1 MARAFDAATLALLDG
16 NSLVE
21 RDLLVVALPEGTFG
35 YWSDVYDAQFS
46 RWPGVTFTGSASLI
60 SATPITQSITD
71 QVQTTTITLSGL
83 ATDVLARIG
92 SLSLHQGRI
101 EIAKALMNPDDLAL
115 VTVAVVM
122 RGFID
127 RDELVEADGKSEFRL
142 TCVSRARELDRATNR
157 TRSFADQAADYPGDR
172 GFEFAKKTGTTKI
185 MWGANQASGSQGSSQ
200 PSVASVLQQT
210 FGR

>member
-21 RDLLVVALPEGTFG
+21 RDLLVVSLPEGTYG
-35 YWSDVYDAQFS
+35 YWPDVFDAQFS
-46 RWPGVTFTGSASLI
+46 QWPGVTFTGSASLI
-60 SATPITQSITD
+60 SISPITQSVTD

-92 SLSLHQGRI
+92 TLGLHQGRV
-101 EIAKALMNPDDLAL
+101 EVAKALMNPETLAL
-115 VTVAVVM
+115 VTVITLM

-127 RDELVEADGKSEFRL
+127 RDELTEANGESAFRL

-157 TRSFADQAADYPGDR
+157 TRSFADQAADYAGDR
-172 GFEFAKKTGTTKI
+172 GFEYAKKTGTTKI
-185 MWGANQASGSQGSSQ
+185 MWGASQASGSSAPGQQ
-200 PSVASVLQQT
+200 ITPQSVLSQL
-210 FGR
+210 GR